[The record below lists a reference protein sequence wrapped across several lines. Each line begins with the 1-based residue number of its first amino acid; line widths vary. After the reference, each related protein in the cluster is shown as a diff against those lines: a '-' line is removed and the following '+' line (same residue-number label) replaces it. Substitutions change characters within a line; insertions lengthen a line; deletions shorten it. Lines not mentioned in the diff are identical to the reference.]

1 MRPVIPAFEEE
12 ALGFEAVFLPIVPT
26 DVPFV
31 KREGLFNVPRL
42 VAVLFERLIVGLDMV
57 LAPVE
62 PRVPLRI
69 MPFVLLIDEEDTFRP
84 LANLLLST

>member
-1 MRPVIPAFEEE
+1 MRPAIPAFEEA

-42 VAVLFERLIVGLDMV
+42 VVVLPERFIVGLETV
-57 LAPVE
+57 LLPVE
-62 PRVPLRI
+62 PRVPLRFI
-69 MPFVLLIDEEDTFRP
+69 PSVLLIDEEEAFKP

>member
-1 MRPVIPAFEEE
+1 MRPVIPAFEEA

-42 VAVLFERLIVGLDMV
+42 VVVLPERFIVGLETV
-57 LAPVE
+57 LLPVE
-62 PRVPLRI
+62 PRVPLRFI
-69 MPFVLLIDEEDTFRP
+69 PLVLLIDEEEAFKP

>member
-1 MRPVIPAFEEE
+1 MRPVIPAFEEA
-12 ALGFEAVFLPIVPT
+12 ALGIEAVFLPIVPT

-42 VAVLFERLIVGLDMV
+42 VVVLPERFIVGLETV
-57 LAPVE
+57 LLPVE
-62 PRVPLRI
+62 PRVPLRFI
-69 MPFVLLIDEEDTFRP
+69 PLVLLIDEEEAFKP